1 MHKIKYTRY
10 PNNEIRAVHYYSADK
25 KSTQPSSEGGNCDD
39 HISGVA
45 SPSENEEGKA
55 SLLNLTLAPISDSA
69 QANLPF
75 RRTKFGSNAK
85 NTILRI
91 GGSYDTLSTNP
102 HDFVFLTG
110 TLPGNNPSAFRAI
123 AEYSADIAESIGHWI
138 KRTVKSDYYF
148 YVWELQKRGAL
159 HFHYCVYCPDLRVRQ
174 KVVDGFKPK
183 WTALLDSISERS
195 NVCLWE
201 SSHGTCHT
209 DRYGALQA
217 YAQEVHTSV
226 AAYLCGYL
234 GGAKNKHVQDESSPY
249 YPRRW
254 WGTSRASTNLL
265 KSLTEQA
272 IVEHTNYRD
281 AKKEMALHYEQVLHD
296 SPKVHRYNH
305 SVGIGSTIISY
316 SPEDKGEQTWL
327 RVNKMTLTHK
337 HHPNISLLI
346 HLCNKLAIM
355 TQCYVALSETLK
367 PSARK
372 RLLQDLQDLV
382 RMHSTQRY
390 ILRDSTLR
398 MLRTVQ
404 SQLPSPC
411 DARHHLN
418 ECWRL
423 YKFLNQLLELN
434 QGKFEFNRYGYLAN
448 TYDLPYTVDTT
459 IECLYLSTTDLE
471 EGEATLGT
479 ANGSISPQNPL
490 PKYEQLEIGTCHSS
504 V

>member
-25 KSTQPSSEGGNCDD
+25 KSTQPSSDGEICCDSL
-39 HISGVA
+39 SGVA
-45 SPSENEEGKA
+45 SPSEGEEEKTPP
-55 SLLNLTLAPISDSA
+55 NFLTLAPISDST

-110 TLPGNNPSAFRAI
+110 TLPGNNPAAFRAI
-123 AEYSADIAESIGHWI
+123 AEYSSDIAESVGHWI
-138 KRTVKSDYYF
+138 KRTVKSDHYF

-159 HFHYCVYCPDLRVRQ
+159 HFHYCVYCPDIRVRQ
-174 KVVDGFKPK
+174 IVLDGFKPK
-183 WTALLDSISERS
+183 WTALLDSISEKS

-201 SSHGTCHT
+201 SSNATCHR
-209 DRYGALQA
+209 DRYGTLQA
-217 YAQEVHTSV
+217 YAQEIHTSV

-254 WGTSRASTNLL
+254 WGASRASTNLL
-265 KSLTEQA
+265 KSLTEQV

-281 AKKEMALHYEQVLHD
+281 ARKEMLLHYETVLHE
-296 SPKVHRYNH
+296 SPKVHKYNH
-305 SVGIGSTIISY
+305 LVGIGSTIISY
-316 SPEDKGEQTWL
+316 SPEDKGDQTWQ
-327 RVNKMTLTHK
+327 RISKMTLTHK

-346 HLCNKLAIM
+346 HLCSKLAIM
-355 TQCYVALSETLK
+355 TACYVGQSETLK
-367 PSARK
+367 RSARTQ
-372 RLLQDLQDLV
+372 LLRDLEDFT
-382 RMHSTQRY
+382 RTRSTQRY

-404 SQLPSPC
+404 SQLPLPC
-411 DARHHLN
+411 DAKPHLN

-423 YKFLNQLLELN
+423 YGFLNQLLLMN
-434 QGKFEFNRYGYLAN
+434 QGKFEFNQHGYLAN
-448 TYDLPYTVDTT
+448 TYDLPHTVDTRAE
-459 IECLYLSTTDLE
+459 ILHLSTTDPE
-471 EGEATLGT
+471 EGEATPGA

-490 PKYEQLEIGTCHSS
+490 PSSQLCLFSDS
-504 V
+504 